1 MHPFPKVVV
10 ARRYYPEVRRPGGEK
25 KIEKLRERERKRE
38 KLRERERKREKER
51 ERERKREREREKEE
65 ENKQTKVL
73 LYRHN
78 LHKYHIYPLFI

>member
-38 KLRERERKREKER
+38 KLRERERKRER
-51 ERERKREREREKEE
+51 EREEREE

-73 LYRHN
+73 LYSHN